1 MHNNMSRH
9 AAHEAVQTGRLSAS
23 HSSWRRIAA
32 LAPLCASL
40 VLAACASMGSSKP
53 EDLVRQRAS
62 ERWQALVAG
71 DFTKAYTYSTPGYRA
86 VVNAEMF
93 RGRHGAA
100 VKWVGSEV
108 ASVKCP
114 ETMRCLVNIRL
125 EVQPLLG
132 GRFGDKIDTHI
143 DETWLLE
150 GGQWW
155 VFQSIKGN

>member
-1 MHNNMSRH
+1 MHNHMSRH
-9 AAHEAVQTGRLSAS
+9 AAHEAVRTIQVPAPRSP
-23 HSSWRRIAA
+23 WRRIAA

-40 VLAACASMGSSKP
+40 VLAACASLGGKAP
-53 EDLVRQRAS
+53 QDQVRQRAS

-71 DFTKAYTYSTPGYRA
+71 DFTKAYNYSTPGYRA
-86 VVNAEMF
+86 VVNADAF
-93 RGRHGAA
+93 RGRHGTA

-108 ASVKCP
+108 VSVKCP
-114 ETMRCLVNIRL
+114 EATRCLANIRL

-150 GGQWW
+150 DGQWW